1 MEEQR
6 EKLRQLTFKIVEKPI
21 SQHAQE
27 TFVQQ
32 MTIINKAIEE
42 YITKNKDQYQ
52 YQKTE
57 IFFALPTEITVLV
70 CDELDTQGWWCHK
83 GPVVP
88 SDGKILYRLIR
99 APLK

>member
-6 EKLRQLTFKIVEKPI
+6 EKLRQLTSKIVEKPI

-42 YITKNKDQYQ
+42 YITKNKDTYQ

-57 IFFALPTEITVLV
+57 ILFVLPDEMTVLV
-70 CDELDTQGWWCHK
+70 YEELHTQGWWCQGAD
-83 GPVVP
+83 GPP
-88 SDGKILYRLIR
+88 YGNLMYRLIR
-99 APLK
+99 TPLK